1 MKLSSSAGGGFS
13 MPGMFVF
20 VLHAYV
26 SKTKQWMA
34 QSIIGLPV
42 VFSANEL
49 NEIILKNKRKNYR

>member
-1 MKLSSSAGGGFS
+1 MKSSSSAGGGFS

-42 VFSANEL
+42 VFFPTSWM
-49 NEIILKNKRKNYR
+49 K